1 MNRPRFARKPAGRC
15 VTSVINYLSKVKGLR
30 LYIHIRRLAQNDLP
44 HLRDFW
50 NKQWGSEIIVVH
62 NEVVQYDEVDG
73 FIYGDWAGVITFII
87 RGEECEITSLDSLKE
102 GKGIGT
108 TLINEVLRE
117 AKEKKCRRIF
127 LITTNDNLHAL
138 GFYQRRGFELV
149 TIRRGAL
156 NESRKIKPTI
166 PLIGENNI
174 PLRDEIELE
183 ILI

>member
-1 MNRPRFARKPAGRC
+1 MEIPTGRRTRTVADHLQAAGW
-15 VTSVINYLSKVKGLR
+15 KVMQNN
-30 LYIHIRRLAQNDLP
+30 IRRLTPDDLP
-44 HLRDFW
+44 RLRDFW
-50 NKQWGSEIIVVH
+50 IEQWNNDFMMAH
-62 NEVVQYDEVDG
+62 NEMIRYDEVDG
-73 FIYGDWAGVITFII
+73 FIYEDWRGLATFMI

-108 TLINEVLRE
+108 ALIDEVLQE
-117 AKEKKCRRIF
+117 AKRKNCRRVF

-138 GFYQRRGFELV
+138 GFYQRRRFELV

-156 NESRKIKPTI
+156 NESRKVKTSI
-166 PLIGENNI
+166 PLIGMNNI